1 MATQGRHMAGHEAWF
16 AAGGGMES
24 VTGFISPRSARTF
37 TSLLSWQLQAGLQ
50 GSLVEIGTY
59 YGKTFVGMA
68 LAAGPQDRI
77 IGVDV
82 FPDDTAEVLVS
93 HLNRVVPAGTVANVR
108 FAKTDSRTVTPEAW
122 AGLLEQPARF
132 VHIDGDHAYEAVFND
147 IQLAASFLVEGGI
160 VVIDDY
166 LHDWFPDVT
175 EGIIDG
181 LRAAPTLHPVA
192 VIPRSGPLMGG
203 GTKLV
208 CTTQHAVEPCFR
220 LIQATLPE
228 LTFRAARIADRQARA
243 FMNYD

>member
-1 MATQGRHMAGHEAWF
+1 MADHEAWF

-24 VTGFISPRSARTF
+24 VAGFISPRSARVFST
-37 TSLLSWQLQAGLQ
+37 LLSWQLQAGLR
-50 GSLVEIGTY
+50 GSLAEIGTY

-68 LAAGPQDRI
+68 LAAGEDKLV
-77 IGVDV
+77 GVDV
-82 FPDDTAEVLVS
+82 FEGDIAQVLVE
-93 HLNRVVPAGTVANVR
+93 HLNRVVGPETVANVR
-108 FAKTDSRTVTPEAW
+108 FAKADSRTIDPAGW
-122 AGLLEQPARF
+122 AGLLEAPARF

-147 IQLAASFLVEGGI
+147 IQLAASFLVEGGV

-175 EGIIDG
+175 EGIIDS
-181 LRAAPTLHPVA
+181 LRQAPNLYPVA

-208 CTTQHAVEPCFR
+208 CTTEHAVEPCFR